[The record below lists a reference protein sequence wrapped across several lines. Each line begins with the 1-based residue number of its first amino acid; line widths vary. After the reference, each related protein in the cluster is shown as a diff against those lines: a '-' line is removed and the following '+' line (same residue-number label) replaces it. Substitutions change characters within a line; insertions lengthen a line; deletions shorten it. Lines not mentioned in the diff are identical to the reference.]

1 VRHMV
6 FDDKRNAIWF
16 GTDTNNLGRASLPD

>member
-6 FDDKRNAIWF
+6 FNDATREIWF
-16 GTDTNNLGRASLPD
+16 GTDTHTIGRVLVP